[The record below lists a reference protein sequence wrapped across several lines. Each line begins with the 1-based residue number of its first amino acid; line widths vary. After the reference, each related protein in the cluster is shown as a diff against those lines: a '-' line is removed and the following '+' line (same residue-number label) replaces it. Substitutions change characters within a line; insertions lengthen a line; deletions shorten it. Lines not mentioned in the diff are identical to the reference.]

1 LINCLACI
9 IVSHYVSFKNGLKI
23 GSNMSTGNQT
33 LSLQQVGDLTRR
45 ALSACGAHGH
55 QLDMAVQSVVDAECD
70 GIRTVGLNYLPL
82 YCGHL
87 QVGKLNKDAN
97 PTHEKIAPSAI
108 RANANSGFAHAAYEK
123 AEADF
128 YALAKQQGIAAL
140 SIVDSYSAG
149 VVGWFVNRMANKG
162 LIGLGFANSPSAVA
176 PAPGA
181 SAFFGTNPMAFGV
194 PRPGGEPVVIADMAT
209 SQVALVTVKKH
220 AAEGIPVPLGWGYD
234 KEGNNT
240 TDANA
245 IINGGALAHA
255 GGFKGLL
262 LGMLVDLLAGI
273 LSGPNCSF
281 QAPVFKNNTGGEP
294 KVGQFFIAISP
305 GTFAPGGDAA
315 YADRLE
321 TMLTALLSEP
331 GVRLPGSD
339 RYKFKLQA
347 KKNGVEVPRE
357 LIDKLEAFA
366 VS

>member
-1 LINCLACI
+1 
-9 IVSHYVSFKNGLKI
+9 
-23 GSNMSTGNQT
+23 MTTDNQT
-33 LSLQQVGDLTRR
+33 LTLQQVDDMTRR
-45 ALSACGAHGH
+45 ALRACGAYGQ
-55 QLDMAVQSVVDAECD
+55 QLDLAVQSVVDAECD

-87 QVGKLNKDAN
+87 QVGKLNKNAN
-97 PTHEKIAPSAI
+97 PSHQKIAPSAI
-108 RANANSGFAHAAYEK
+108 RANADSGFAHAAYAK

-149 VVGWFVNRMANKG
+149 VVGWFVKRMANQG

-176 PAPGA
+176 PMPGA
-181 SAFFGTNPMAFGV
+181 SPFFGTNPMAFGV
-194 PRPGGEPVVIADMAT
+194 PRAAGKPVVIADMAT

-220 AAEGIPVPLGWGYD
+220 AMEGKPVPLGWGYD

-255 GGFKGLL
+255 GGFKGML
-262 LGMLVDLLAGI
+262 LGMLVDLLGGI

-281 QAPVFKNNTGGEP
+281 QAPVFKNNTGSEP

-305 GTFAPGGDAA
+305 ATFTPGGGAA
-315 YADRLE
+315 YAKRLE

-331 GVRLPGSD
+331 GVRLPGANRHD
-339 RYKFKLQA
+339 FKRHAEQ
-347 KKNGVEVPRE
+347 NGIEVPQA
-357 LIDKLEAFA
+357 LIDQLEAFA
-366 VS
+366 TSE